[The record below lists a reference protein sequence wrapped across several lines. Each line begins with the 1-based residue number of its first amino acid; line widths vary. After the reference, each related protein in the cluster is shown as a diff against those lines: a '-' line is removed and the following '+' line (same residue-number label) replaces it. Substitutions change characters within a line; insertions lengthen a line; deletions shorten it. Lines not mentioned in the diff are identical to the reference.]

1 MGLDING
8 VNNVPNVNI
17 VSSANT
23 VENEKLLNCVFGEK
37 RIIPNTPFSREEQH
51 TLGILANH
59 QDCILIED

>member
-17 VSSANT
+17 VSSTNT
-23 VENEKLLNCVFGEK
+23 VENDKLLNCVLGEK

-59 QDCILIED
+59 QDYILIED